1 MLSPLFYSAKS
12 FCSNRNS
19 TKSMNHPTTPK
30 LTLRP
35 LTRAVQLVCTG
46 CLFSTPVLVAPIVHA
61 QTQQEAHI
69 QFNVPLGSLSQALNQ
84 VSSQAGVFLSA
95 NGDLT
100 QGKQSPGLQGQ
111 YSVQQA
117 FSRLLQGSGLTVVQT
132 AADRYGLHHSTPPKV
147 SREQEE
153 LQVIEVIGTYGD
165 KPFSE
170 TSFAT
175 TKTQTHI
182 LDIPQS
188 VSSVNKEVIREHNLM
203 RLNDITPYIAGVNE
217 FSVYDDLTIRGFRS
231 KDDRRVNGMRT
242 YNSFWTQSSI
252 PHLERVEVIKGAA
265 AATFGDSSPGGV
277 INMVTKKPLKETQ
290 RELQMTVGSH
300 DQRYLA
306 TDLTGAVNDNQ
317 TVLYRLNLAGE
328 ESDSF
333 RNQISSE
340 AKTVAPSLSF
350 LPSDS
355 TRINFDLVYT
365 DQDTLADRGQ
375 PGILGS
381 NTLGTVPMA
390 LSLSQP
396 GDRLD
401 FEALTAAISLEQELS
416 QDWSLALSYMHSSYN
431 EKMIEHRVS
440 GYDSESVMTLKYNNR
455 DRDAE
460 VNTTSIYVTGL
471 FETDVLE
478 HKLLLGTDYVH
489 RDYDIINHS
498 SRNAGTFDL
507 LNPVYEV
514 RDTDSYTLSTS
525 EWGSTQ
531 QSQAVYLQDQILFD
545 DWELLVGLR
554 YDNFSQKG
562 YDDNLKTDKQS
573 DGQLSPRAGLVYKLD
588 EDTSIYGAWVTG
600 FEPPSPNDNFE
611 EYGGPFDPSESEL
624 LEVGYKRQLMEGD
637 LLFTAALYQLTQTNV
652 VVSAN
657 DLNNPDLLIQRGEER
672 SRGIE
677 LEANGQLTPD
687 LSIIANYA
695 WTDAEVSKDTDPT
708 NVGKK
713 KENAP
718 EHSATLWGRYRVND
732 QWGVGA
738 GMSYVGERHTFQEG
752 LKLPDYTVY
761 NAGVYYTTKN
771 LEVALMG
778 KNLTDKTHWTGG
790 YNYTRVFP
798 GDPRSFS
805 LNMNYS
811 F

>member
-12 FCSNRNS
+12 LCSNRNS
-19 TKSMNHPTTPK
+19 TKAKLSVTAHK
-30 LTLRP
+30 LTPRP
-35 LTRAVQLVCTG
+35 LARAVQLICAG
-46 CLFSTPVLVAPIVHA
+46 CLFSAPVLVPVAHA
-61 QTQQEAHI
+61 ATQQEVRI
-69 QFNVPLGSLSQALNQ
+69 QFDISAGPLSQALNQ
-84 VSSQAGVFLSA
+84 LSSQAGVFLSA
-95 NGDLT
+95 NGELT
-100 QGKQSPGLQGQ
+100 QGKQSAGLQGQ
-111 YSVQQA
+111 YSVSQA
-117 FSRLLQGSGLTVVQT
+117 FSRLLQGSDLTAVQT
-132 AADRYGLHHSTPPKV
+132 AADRYSLRVQAQPQTPRTPK
-147 SREQEE
+147 E
-153 LQVIEVIGTYGD
+153 LQAIEVIGTSGD
-165 KPFSE
+165 KPFAE

-203 RLNDITPYIAGVNE
+203 RLNDIAPYVAGMNE
-217 FSVYDDLTIRGFRS
+217 FSVYDDLTIRGFRNQ
-231 KDDRRVNGMRT
+231 DDRRVNGMRT

-277 INMVTKKPLKETQ
+277 INMVTKKPLQETQ
-290 RELQMTVGSH
+290 RELQMTLGSH

-306 TDLTGAVNDNQ
+306 ADLTGSVNEDQ
-317 TVLYRLNLAGE
+317 TVLYRLNMAGE

-350 LPSDS
+350 LPSDG
-355 TRINFDLVYT
+355 TRINLDLVYT

-381 NTLGTVPMA
+381 NILGTVPVE

-401 FEALTAAISLEQELS
+401 FEALTATISLEQELN
-416 QDWSLALSYMHSSYN
+416 QDWSLVLAYMHSSYD
-431 EKMIEHRVS
+431 EKMIEHRVG
-440 GYDSESVMTLKYNNR
+440 GYESESVMKLRYNNR

-460 VNTTSIYVTGL
+460 VNTTSLYVTGL
-471 FETDVLE
+471 FETGELE
-478 HKLLLGTDYVH
+478 HKLLVGTDYVH
-489 RDYDIINHS
+489 RDYDIINRS
-498 SRNAGTFDL
+498 SRDAGTFDL
-507 LNPVYEV
+507 LNPVYEY

-525 EWGSTQ
+525 EWGASQQTQ
-531 QSQAVYLQDQILFD
+531 AIYLQDQILFE
-545 DWELLVGLR
+545 DWEVLVGLR
-554 YDNFSQKG
+554 YDDFSQKG
-562 YDDNLKTDKQS
+562 YDDDLKTDKQS

-588 EDTSIYGAWVTG
+588 EDTSVYGAWVTG
-600 FEPPSPNDNFE
+600 FEPQDPDSNFE

-624 LEVGYKRQLMEGD
+624 LEIGYKQQLMEGD
-637 LLFTAALYQLTQTNV
+637 LLVTAALYQLTQTNV

-657 DLNNPDLLIQRGEER
+657 DLNNPDLLVQRGEER

-687 LSIIANYA
+687 LSVIANYA
-695 WTDAEVSKDTDPT
+695 WTDAEVSKDTDPA

-718 EHSATLWGRYRVND
+718 EHSATLWGRYRVNS
-732 QWGVGA
+732 QWAVGA
-738 GMSYVGERHTFQEG
+738 GLSYVGERHTFQEG

-761 NAGVYYTTKN
+761 NAGLYYTAKN
-771 LEVALMG
+771 LEVSLVG

-798 GDPRSFS
+798 GDPRTFS
-805 LNMNYS
+805 LNMNYN